1 MSTAASILTA
11 LLNVAPQ
18 LFALIQ
24 QELSGGPAVTDAQV
38 QALFTAYGV
47 EESVAVALV
56 ATLKA
61 QGK

>member
-1 MSTAASILTA
+1 MTAQAILA
-11 LLNVAPQ
+11 AILEIAPQ
-18 LFALIQ
+18 LFALVQ
-24 QELSGGPAVTDAQV
+24 QELSGTTVTDAQV

-47 EESVAVALV
+47 EAGVAANLI